1 MGSQI
6 DRKNPRKK
14 MVQIELKFN
23 VPSMRNLSSKSEK
36 QSHVTQRPVRHLTS
50 LNPRLPSMH
59 ASACFFFETH
69 ASACWSPHVP
79 ALSIDMSPWS
89 TSNACIQHVRLNT
102 HAYESQNGRCG
113 FPKDT

>member
-36 QSHVTQRPVRHLTS
+36 QSHVSQQPVRHLTS

-59 ASACFFFETH
+59 ASAC
-69 ASACWSPHVP
+69 WSPHLALTRHLGLP
-79 ALSIDMSPWS
+79 ATLASS
-89 TSNACIQHVRLNT
+89 TFDLNT
-102 HAYESQNGRCG
+102 CEGIPEQ
-113 FPKDT
+113 

>member
-36 QSHVTQRPVRHLTS
+36 QSHVSQQPVCHLTHVFPACMVPGSPHLAVTRHLC
-50 LNPRLPSMH
+50 LPATLVS
-59 ASACFFFETH
+59 
-69 ASACWSPHVP
+69 
-79 ALSIDMSPWS
+79 S
-89 TSNACIQHVRLNT
+89 TFV
-102 HAYESQNGRCG
+102 
-113 FPKDT
+113 